1 MEVANVVVRTPAMV
15 PVATGTVQK
24 KRRRFNDDND
34 GEEAEFR
41 VASSTTSYI
50 QLRGQRILVDHH
62 RGYRNQC
69 LGSNSD
75 HDDDVSCSSTSFS
88 SCEKRN
94 IELPDLED
102 ESIED
107 ETSTHF
113 SSRDRREKT
122 PSAEAE
128 DMDSRSRPSERRSTV
143 VKMPTEAELEEF
155 FSVAEEKLQNHF
167 AEKYNYDIFKDEPLE
182 GRCKWIR
189 LKP

>member
-1 MEVANVVVRTPAMV
+1 MEVADVAIRIPDTV
-15 PVATGTVQK
+15 PVP
-24 KRRRFNDDND
+24 
-34 GEEAEFR
+34 
-41 VASSTTSYI
+41 
-50 QLRGQRILVDHH
+50 
-62 RGYRNQC
+62 
-69 LGSNSD
+69 
-75 HDDDVSCSSTSFS
+75 VSCSSSNIG

-113 SSRDRREKT
+113 SSRERRET
-122 PSAEAE
+122 MTSAEAE
-128 DMDSRSRPSERRSTV
+128 DMDSRWTPSERRSTV
-143 VKMPTEAELEEF
+143 VKMPTEYVLEEF

-182 GRCKWIR
+182 GRYEWIR